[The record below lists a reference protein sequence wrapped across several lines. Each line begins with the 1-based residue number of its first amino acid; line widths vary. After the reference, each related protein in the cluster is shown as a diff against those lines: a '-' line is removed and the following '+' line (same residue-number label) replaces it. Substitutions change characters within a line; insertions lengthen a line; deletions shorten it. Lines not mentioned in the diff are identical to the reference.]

1 MNNNNNNKKQQINNN
16 RVRATD
22 VLLPPDAIL
31 VKSEWFNVEMKNDS
45 ANLLKLFQ

>member
-16 RVRATD
+16 KVRARD

-31 VKSEWFNVEMKNDS
+31 VQVECFNVEMKNEPAYQRKVD
-45 ANLLKLFQ
+45 